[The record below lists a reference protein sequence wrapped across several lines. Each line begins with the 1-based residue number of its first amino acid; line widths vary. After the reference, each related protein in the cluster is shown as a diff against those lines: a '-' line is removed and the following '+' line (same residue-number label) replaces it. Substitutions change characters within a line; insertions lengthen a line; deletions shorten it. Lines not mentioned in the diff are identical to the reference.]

1 MAKRPRVLIFEKGP
15 DVERSVTKRTIVQP
29 PANKTEVERT
39 RKNFFNAFGFRVMTT
54 DAIQIPKH
62 ISRTKEYPFQNQYEE
77 SPDKSV
83 VTAPQASKS
92 TRMILAV
99 GVKAFEGRYLFVTTK
114 PTKPVKNINQ
124 PK

>member
-1 MAKRPRVLIFEKGP
+1 VLIFEKGP

-39 RKNFFNAFGFRVMTT
+39 RKNFFSTFGFKVITT

-77 SPDKSV
+77 SPEESV
-83 VTAPQASKS
+83 VTAPQARKS
-92 TRMILAV
+92 TRSILV
-99 GVKAFEGRYLFVTTK
+99 VRFREFEGRCLFVATK
-114 PTKPVKNINQ
+114 QAKPVKNINQ